1 MCICVW
7 EVCGRVSFCCE
18 VFPVLSVKEKHP
30 GEVTGEKA
38 PHAHTLMH
46 LLHRR
51 PAFPSSRSLHTQMDD
66 VIRRL
71 GGERKMGACKRSFRV
86 VICIYTGKLP
96 CKLFA
101 ALSASWILTVT
112 WSKCL
117 FLLPPSGLYLEE
129 VLIMVPCPM
138 WLTHWSLHR
147 HRG

>member
-71 GGERKMGACKRSFRV
+71 GGRGRWELVRDPSV
-86 VICIYTGKLP
+86 L
-96 CKLFA
+96 
-101 ALSASWILTVT
+101 LSAYIQAS
-112 WSKCL
+112 S
-117 FLLPPSGLYLEE
+117 PASYLQHSAHHEY
-129 VLIMVPCPM
+129 
-138 WLTHWSLHR
+138 
-147 HRG
+147 